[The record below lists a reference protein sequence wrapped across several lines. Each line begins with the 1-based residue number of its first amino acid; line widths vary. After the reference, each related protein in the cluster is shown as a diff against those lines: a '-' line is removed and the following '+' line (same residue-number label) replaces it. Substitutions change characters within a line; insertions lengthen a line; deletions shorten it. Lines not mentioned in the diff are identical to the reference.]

1 MKSLTS
7 IVSSTFTLKR
17 EGRGLFSLQR
27 GGGMLLLCLLFSCLS
42 VRAQV
47 QVDVKLDSAALFIG
61 QQTGLTLS
69 VTYDAKQKLKMPD
82 IKKGQLLIPDIEV
95 VEVGEP
101 DTAVLNE
108 GKRLTVSQAY
118 TITAWDSA
126 LYFLPPMQVMVDT
139 NRYESNSLALKVL
152 TVDVDTLHLDQFF
165 PPNGIMELPF
175 LWEDWRLVMFG
186 GLLFVLM
193 LVCIGYLYY
202 HVKHGKPIVRFIRRK
217 KKLPPHQ
224 VAMSEIERIKSER
237 KWAEEDSKEYYTLLT
252 DTLRNYIRDR
262 YGFNAM
268 EMTSTEIIERLIS
281 ENNEEALD
289 ELREIFRTA
298 DLVKFAK
305 YSTLINEN
313 DANLVSAIEYVNQTK
328 IEVDP
333 NAKPEPEVIKETDQK
348 RLTQVKIMRVAIGVL
363 AVLSLAVLAWI
374 IWRSADLL
382 M

>member
-1 MKSLTS
+1 M
-7 IVSSTFTLKR
+7 VKR
-17 EGRGLFSLQR
+17 VYLFSLF
-27 GGGMLLLCLLFSCLS
+27 LLLMTG
-42 VRAQV
+42 VKAQV
-47 QVDVKLDSAALFIG
+47 QVDVKLDSLQLFIG
-61 QQTGLTLS
+61 QQTDLTLS
-69 VTYDAKQKLKMPD
+69 VTIDAKQKLVMPD
-82 IKKGQLLIPDIEV
+82 IKKGQELIPDIEV
-95 VEVGEP
+95 VTIGKP
-101 DTAVLNE
+101 DTAILND

-126 LYFLPPMQVMVDT
+126 FYYLPPMQVTVDGKK
-139 NRYESNSLALKVL
+139 YDSKSLALKVY
-152 TVDVDTLHLDQFF
+152 TVDVDTLHLDQYF

-175 LWEDWRLVMFG
+175 LWEEWQMVTLG
-186 GLLFVLM
+186 SLLFLLM
-193 LVCIGYLYY
+193 LVCIGVLYY

-224 VAMSEIERIKSER
+224 VAMDEIERIKSER
-237 KWAEEDSKEYYTLLT
+237 KWTEEDSKEYYTLLT

-268 EMTSTEIIERLIS
+268 EMTSSEIIERLIA
-281 ENNEEALD
+281 ENNQEALD

-313 DANLVSAIEYVNQTK
+313 DANLVAAVEYVNQTK
-328 IEVDP
+328 IEPDP

-363 AVLSLAVLAWI
+363 IVLSVALLAWI
-374 IWRSADLL
+374 IWRSTNLL

>member
-1 MKSLTS
+1 MKRRLLF
-7 IVSSTFTLKR
+7 IVY
-17 EGRGLFSLQR
+17 
-27 GGGMLLLCLLFSCLS
+27 CLLSINTW
-42 VRAQV
+42 AQV
-47 QVDVKLDSAALFIG
+47 SVDVKLDSTQLFIG
-61 QQTGLTLS
+61 QQMDLTLS
-69 VTYDAKQKLKMPD
+69 VTMDAKQKLVMPD
-82 IKKGQLLIPDIEV
+82 IKKGQELIPNIEV
-95 VEVGEP
+95 VTIGKP
-101 DTAVLNE
+101 DTAFLNE

-126 LYFLPPMQVMVDT
+126 FYYLPPMRVKVDGKE
-139 NRYESNSLALKVL
+139 YESKSLALSVY
-152 TVDVDTLHLDQFF
+152 TVDVDTLHLDRFF

-175 LWEDWRLVMFG
+175 QWQEWASVVFCFWLIILMIAIAG
-186 GLLFVLM
+186 VL
-193 LVCIGYLYY
+193 IY

-224 VAMSEIERIKSER
+224 VAMDEIERIKSGR

-268 EMTSTEIIERLIS
+268 EMTSAEIIERLIS

-313 DANLVSAIEYVNQTK
+313 DANLVAAVEYVNQTK
-328 IEVDP
+328 VEPDP
-333 NAKPEPEVIKETDQK
+333 NAKPEPEIIKETDQS
-348 RLTQVKIMRVAIGVL
+348 RVNQIRIMRVAIVVL
-363 AVLSLAVLAWI
+363 IILSLVMLSFIVL
-374 IWRSADLL
+374 RSADLL

>member
-1 MKSLTS
+1 M
-7 IVSSTFTLKR
+7 LKR
-17 EGRGLFSLQR
+17 VYIFSLF
-27 GGGMLLLCLLFSCLS
+27 LLLITG

-47 QVDVKLDSAALFIG
+47 QVDVKLDSLQLFIG
-61 QQTGLTLS
+61 QQTDLTLS
-69 VTYDAKQKLKMPD
+69 VTIDAKQKLVLPD
-82 IKKGQLLIPDIEV
+82 IKKGQELIPDIEV
-95 VEVGEP
+95 VTVGEP
-101 DTAVLNE
+101 DTAVLND

-126 LYFLPPMQVMVDT
+126 FYYLPPMQVTVDGKK
-139 NRYESNSLALKVL
+139 YDSKSLALKVY
-152 TVDVDTLHLDQFF
+152 TVDIDTLHLDQFF
-165 PPNGIMELPF
+165 PPNGIMKLPF
-175 LWEDWRLVMFG
+175 LWEEWQMVMFG
-186 GLLFVLM
+186 SLLLILM
-193 LVCIGYLYY
+193 LVCVGVLYY

-224 VAMSEIERIKSER
+224 VAMNEIERIKSER

-268 EMTSTEIIERLIS
+268 EMTSSEIIERLIA

-305 YSTLINEN
+305 WSTLINEN

-363 AVLSLAVLAWI
+363 AVLSVALLAWI

>member
-1 MKSLTS
+1 MVKRIS
-7 IVSSTFTLKR
+7 I
-17 EGRGLFSLQR
+17 FSLF
-27 GGGMLLLCLLFSCLS
+27 LLL
-42 VRAQV
+42 VIGIRAQV
-47 QVDVKLDSAALFIG
+47 QVDVKIDSLQLFIG
-61 QQTGLTLS
+61 QQTDLTLS
-69 VTYDAKQKLKMPD
+69 VTYDAAQKLVMPD
-82 IKKGQLLIPDIEV
+82 IKQGQELIPNIEV
-95 VEVGEP
+95 VTVGKP
-101 DTAVLNE
+101 DTAVLND

-118 TITAWDSA
+118 TITPWDSSF
-126 LYFLPPMQVMVDT
+126 YYLPPMQVTVDGQT
-139 NRYESNSLALKVL
+139 YDSKSLALKVY
-152 TVDVDTLHLDQFF
+152 TVDIDTLHLDQFF
-165 PPNGIMELPF
+165 PPNGIMELTF
-175 LWEDWRLVMFG
+175 LWEEWQLVAFAF
-186 GLLFVLM
+186 LLLLLM
-193 LVCIGYLYY
+193 MACIGVLVY

-224 VAMSEIERIKSER
+224 VAMDEIERIKSER

-348 RLTQVKIMRVAIGVL
+348 RLTQIKIMRVAICVL
-363 AVLSLAVLAWI
+363 IALSVVLLGWI
-374 IWRSADLL
+374 IWRSKDLL

>member
-1 MKSLTS
+1 
-7 IVSSTFTLKR
+7 
-17 EGRGLFSLQR
+17 
-27 GGGMLLLCLLFSCLS
+27 MLLLCLLFSCLS

-126 LYFLPPMQVMVDT
+126 FYFLPPMQVMVDT

-175 LWEDWRLVMFG
+175 LWEEWRLVMFG

>member
-1 MKSLTS
+1 MVKRIS
-7 IVSSTFTLKR
+7 I
-17 EGRGLFSLQR
+17 FSLF
-27 GGGMLLLCLLFSCLS
+27 LLL
-42 VRAQV
+42 VIGIRAQV
-47 QVDVKLDSAALFIG
+47 QVDVKIDSLQLFIG
-61 QQTGLTLS
+61 QQTDLTLS
-69 VTYDAKQKLKMPD
+69 VTYDATQKLVMPD
-82 IKKGQLLIPDIEV
+82 IKQGQELIPNIEV
-95 VEVGEP
+95 VTVGKP
-101 DTAVLNE
+101 DTAVLND

-118 TITAWDSA
+118 TITPWDSSF
-126 LYFLPPMQVMVDT
+126 YYLPPMQVMVDGQT
-139 NRYESNSLALKVL
+139 YDSKSLALKVY
-152 TVDVDTLHLDQFF
+152 TVDIDTLHLDQFF
-165 PPNGIMELPF
+165 PPNGIMELTF
-175 LWEDWRLVMFG
+175 LWEEWQLVAFAF
-186 GLLFVLM
+186 LLLLLM
-193 LVCIGYLYY
+193 MACIGVLVY

-224 VAMSEIERIKSER
+224 VAMDEIERIKSER

-348 RLTQVKIMRVAIGVL
+348 RLTQIKIMRVAICVL
-363 AVLSLAVLAWI
+363 IALSVVLLGWI
-374 IWRSADLL
+374 IWRSKDLL

>member
-1 MKSLTS
+1 MVKRIS
-7 IVSSTFTLKR
+7 I
-17 EGRGLFSLQR
+17 FSLF
-27 GGGMLLLCLLFSCLS
+27 LLL
-42 VRAQV
+42 VIGIRAQV
-47 QVDVKLDSAALFIG
+47 QVDVKIDSLQLFIG
-61 QQTGLTLS
+61 QQTDLTLS
-69 VTYDAKQKLKMPD
+69 VTYDATQKLVMPD
-82 IKKGQLLIPDIEV
+82 IKQGQELIPNIEV
-95 VEVGEP
+95 VTVGKP
-101 DTAVLNE
+101 DTAVLND

-118 TITAWDSA
+118 TITPWDSSF
-126 LYFLPPMQVMVDT
+126 YYLPPMQVTVDGQT
-139 NRYESNSLALKVL
+139 YDSKSLALKVY
-152 TVDVDTLHLDQFF
+152 TVDIDTLHLDQFF
-165 PPNGIMELPF
+165 PPNGIMELTF
-175 LWEDWRLVMFG
+175 LWEEWQLVAFAF
-186 GLLFVLM
+186 LLLLLM
-193 LVCIGYLYY
+193 MACIGVLVY

-224 VAMSEIERIKSER
+224 VAMDEIERIKNER

-348 RLTQVKIMRVAIGVL
+348 RLTQIKIMRVAICVL
-363 AVLSLAVLAWI
+363 IALSVVLLGWI
-374 IWRSADLL
+374 IWRSKDLL

>member
-1 MKSLTS
+1 MVKRIS
-7 IVSSTFTLKR
+7 I
-17 EGRGLFSLQR
+17 FSLF
-27 GGGMLLLCLLFSCLS
+27 LLL
-42 VRAQV
+42 VIGIRAQV
-47 QVDVKLDSAALFIG
+47 QVDVKIDSLQLFIG
-61 QQTGLTLS
+61 QQTDLTLS
-69 VTYDAKQKLKMPD
+69 VTYDATQKLVMPD
-82 IKKGQLLIPDIEV
+82 IKQGQELIPNIEV
-95 VEVGEP
+95 VTVGKP
-101 DTAVLNE
+101 DTAVLND

-118 TITAWDSA
+118 TITPWDSSF
-126 LYFLPPMQVMVDT
+126 YYLPPMQVTVDGQT
-139 NRYESNSLALKVL
+139 YDSKSLALKVY
-152 TVDVDTLHLDQFF
+152 TVDIDTLHLDQFF
-165 PPNGIMELPF
+165 PPNGIMELTF
-175 LWEDWRLVMFG
+175 LWEEWQLVAFG
-186 GLLFVLM
+186 FLLLLLM
-193 LVCIGYLYY
+193 VACIGVLIY

-224 VAMSEIERIKSER
+224 VAMDEIERIKSER

-252 DTLRNYIRDR
+252 NTLRNYIRDR

-348 RLTQVKIMRVAIGVL
+348 RLTQIKIMRVAICVL
-363 AVLSLAVLAWI
+363 IALSVVLLGWI
-374 IWRSADLL
+374 IWRSKDLL

>member
-1 MKSLTS
+1 MLLC
-7 IVSSTFTLKR
+7 FL
-17 EGRGLFSLQR
+17 LPLM
-27 GGGMLLLCLLFSCLS
+27 GGGVSAK
-42 VRAQV
+42 AQV
-47 QVDVKLDSAALFIG
+47 QVDVKLDSAQMFIG
-61 QQTGLTLS
+61 QQMNLRLS
-69 VTYDAKQKLKMPD
+69 VTFDAKQKLQLPD
-82 IKKGQLLIPDIEV
+82 IKKGQELVPNIEV
-95 VEVGEP
+95 VDLSTP
-101 DTAVLNE
+101 DTVVLNE
-108 GKRLTVSQAY
+108 GKRFTVSQDY

-126 LYFLPPMQVMVDT
+126 LYSLPPLQVMVDT
-139 NRYESNSLALKVL
+139 ARHESNRLALKVY
-152 TVDVDTLHLDQFF
+152 TVDVDTLHLDQYF

-175 LWEDWRLVMFG
+175 LWDEWRMVVLG
-186 GLLFVLM
+186 GVLFLLM
-193 LVCIGYLYY
+193 LTCIAYLWY
-202 HVKHGKPIVRFIRRK
+202 HVKHGKPIVRFVRRK

-268 EMTSTEIIERLIS
+268 EMTSSEIIDRLIA

-313 DANLVSAIEYVNQTK
+313 DANLVAAVEYVNQTK
-328 IEVDP
+328 IEPDP
-333 NAKPEPEVIKETDQK
+333 NAKPEPEVIKETDKK
-348 RLTQVKIMRVAIGVL
+348 RLTQVKMMRVAMIVL
-363 AVLSLAVLAWI
+363 AVLSVAMLAWV

>member
-1 MKSLTS
+1 M
-7 IVSSTFTLKR
+7 VKR
-17 EGRGLFSLQR
+17 IYIFSLFLF
-27 GGGMLLLCLLFSCLS
+27 LLIGAN
-42 VRAQV
+42 AQV
-47 QVDVKLDSAALFIG
+47 QVDVKLDSLQMFIG
-61 QQTGLTLS
+61 QQMNLTLS
-69 VTYDAKQKLKMPD
+69 VTFDAQQKLVMPD
-82 IKKGQLLIPDIEV
+82 IKKGQELIPNIEV
-95 VEVGEP
+95 VTVDNP

-118 TITAWDSA
+118 TITAWDSSF
-126 LYFLPPMQVMVDT
+126 YYLPPMQVMVDGKP
-139 NRYESNSLALKVL
+139 YDSKSLALKVY
-152 TVDVDTLHLDQFF
+152 TFDVDTLHLDQFF
-165 PPNGIMELPF
+165 RPNGIMELTFVWEEWSMVAFGF
-175 LWEDWRLVMFG
+175 L
-186 GLLFVLM
+186 LLLLM
-193 LVCIGYLYY
+193 ATCIGVLVY
-202 HVKHGKPIVRFIRRK
+202 HVMHDKPIVRFIRRK

-224 VAMSEIERIKSER
+224 VAMDEIERIKSER

-252 DTLRNYIRDR
+252 DTLRNYIRER

-268 EMTSTEIIERLIS
+268 EMTSSEIIERLIS

-348 RLTQVKIMRVAIGVL
+348 RLTQIKIMRVVICVL
-363 AVLSLAVLAWI
+363 IALSVALLVWI
-374 IWRSADLL
+374 IWRSIDLL

>member
-1 MKSLTS
+1 M
-7 IVSSTFTLKR
+7 VKR
-17 EGRGLFSLQR
+17 VYIFSLF
-27 GGGMLLLCLLFSCLS
+27 LLLITGI
-42 VRAQV
+42 RAQV
-47 QVDVKLDSAALFIG
+47 QVDVKLDSLQLFIG
-61 QQTGLTLS
+61 QQTDLTLS
-69 VTYDAKQKLKMPD
+69 VTLDAKQKLVMPD
-82 IKKGQLLIPDIEV
+82 IKKGQELIPDIEV
-95 VEVGEP
+95 VTVGKP
-101 DTAVLNE
+101 DTAVLND
-108 GKRLTVSQAY
+108 GKRMTVSQAY

-126 LYFLPPMQVMVDT
+126 FYYLPPMQVMVDGKK
-139 NRYESNSLALKVL
+139 YDSKSLALKVY
-152 TVDVDTLHLDQFF
+152 TVDIDTLHLDQYF

-175 LWEDWRLVMFG
+175 LWEEWQMVMLG
-186 GLLFVLM
+186 SLLLILM
-193 LVCIGYLYY
+193 LVCVGVLYY

-224 VAMSEIERIKSER
+224 VAMDEIERIKSER

-268 EMTSTEIIERLIS
+268 EMTSSEIIERLIS

-305 YSTLINEN
+305 WSTLINEN
-313 DANLVSAIEYVNQTK
+313 DANLVAAVEYVNQTK

-348 RLTQVKIMRVAIGVL
+348 RLTQVKIMRVMIGVL
-363 AVLSLAVLAWI
+363 AVLSVALLAWI

>member
-1 MKSLTS
+1 MS
-7 IVSSTFTLKR
+7 ISSW
-17 EGRGLFSLQR
+17 
-27 GGGMLLLCLLFSCLS
+27 
-42 VRAQV
+42 AQV
-47 QVDVKLDSAALFIG
+47 QVDVKLDSLQLFIG

-69 VTYDAKQKLKMPD
+69 VTLDAKQKLQMPD
-82 IKKGQLLIPDIEV
+82 IKKGQELIPDIEV
-95 VEVGEP
+95 VEVGKP
-101 DTAVLNE
+101 DTAFLNE

-126 LYFLPPMQVMVDT
+126 FYYLPPMQVMVDT
-139 NRYESNSLALKVL
+139 TRYESKSLALKVY

-165 PPNGIMELPF
+165 PPNSIMELPF
-175 LWEDWRLVMFG
+175 LWEEWQMVVLG
-186 GLLFVLM
+186 SLLLILM
-193 LVCIGYLYY
+193 IVCVCVLYY

-224 VAMSEIERIKSER
+224 VAMDEIERIKSER

-268 EMTSTEIIERLIS
+268 EMTSAEIIDRLIA

-305 YSTLINEN
+305 WSTLINEN
-313 DANLVSAIEYVNQTK
+313 DANLVAAVEYVNQTK

-333 NAKPEPEVIKETDQK
+333 NAKPEPEVIKETDEK
-348 RLTQVKIMRVAIGVL
+348 RMTQVKMMRVAIGVL
-363 AVLSLAVLAWI
+363 AILSLALLGYI

>member
-1 MKSLTS
+1 MVKRIS
-7 IVSSTFTLKR
+7 I
-17 EGRGLFSLQR
+17 FSLF
-27 GGGMLLLCLLFSCLS
+27 LLL
-42 VRAQV
+42 VIGIRAQV
-47 QVDVKLDSAALFIG
+47 QVDVKIDSLQLFIG
-61 QQTGLTLS
+61 QQTDLTLS
-69 VTYDAKQKLKMPD
+69 VTYDAAQKLVMPD
-82 IKKGQLLIPDIEV
+82 IKQGQELIPNIEV
-95 VEVGEP
+95 VTVGKP
-101 DTAVLNE
+101 DTAVLND

-118 TITAWDSA
+118 TITPWDSSF
-126 LYFLPPMQVMVDT
+126 YYLPPMQVTVDGQT
-139 NRYESNSLALKVL
+139 YDSKSLALKVY
-152 TVDVDTLHLDQFF
+152 TVDIDTLHLDQFF
-165 PPNGIMELPF
+165 PPNGIMELTF
-175 LWEDWRLVMFG
+175 LWEEWQLVAFAF
-186 GLLFVLM
+186 LLLLLM
-193 LVCIGYLYY
+193 VACIGVLIY

-224 VAMSEIERIKSER
+224 VAMDEIERIKSER

-348 RLTQVKIMRVAIGVL
+348 RLTQIKIMRVAICVL
-363 AVLSLAVLAWI
+363 IALSVVLLGWI
-374 IWRSADLL
+374 IWRSKDLL

>member
-1 MKSLTS
+1 MIHEIRNKLKA
-7 IVSSTFTLKR
+7 ISTPST
-17 EGRGLFSLQR
+17 GRWGVF
-27 GGGMLLLCLLFSCLS
+27 LLLCFLLPIKG
-42 VRAQV
+42 VGEAARAQV
-47 QVDVKLDSAALFIG
+47 QVDVKLDSLQLFIG

-69 VTYDAKQKLKMPD
+69 VTFDAKQKLRLPD
-82 IKKGQLLIPDIEV
+82 IKKGQELIPNVEV
-95 VEVGEP
+95 VDLGKP
-101 DTAVLNE
+101 DTAFLND

-126 LYFLPPMQVMVDT
+126 LYCLPPMQVLVDT
-139 NRYESNSLALKVL
+139 SRYESKSLALKVY
-152 TVDVDTLHLDQFF
+152 TVDVDTLHLDQYF

-175 LWEDWRLVMFG
+175 LWDEWRMVVLG
-186 GLLFVLM
+186 GVLFLLM
-193 LVCIGYLYY
+193 LTCIAYLWY
-202 HVKHGKPIVRFIRRK
+202 HVKHGKPIVRFVRRK

-268 EMTSTEIIERLIS
+268 EMTSSEIIDRLIA

-313 DANLVSAIEYVNQTK
+313 DANLVAAVEYVNQTK
-328 IEVDP
+328 IEPDP
-333 NAKPEPEVIKETDQK
+333 NAKPEPEVIKETDKK
-348 RLTQVKIMRVAIGVL
+348 RLTQVKMMRVAMIVL
-363 AVLSLAVLAWI
+363 AVLSVAMLAWV

>member
-1 MKSLTS
+1 MRIIKDIASFLPPFKGGWGW
-7 IVSSTFTLKR
+7 VFLCFLLPLK
-17 EGRGLFSLQR
+17 GV
-27 GGGMLLLCLLFSCLS
+27 GGAAF
-42 VRAQV
+42 AQV
-47 QVDVKLDSAALFIG
+47 QVDVKLDSLQLFIG

-69 VTYDAKQKLKMPD
+69 VTLDAKQKLRLPD
-82 IKKGQLLIPDIEV
+82 IKKGQELIPNIEV
-95 VEVGEP
+95 VDLGNP
-101 DTAVLNE
+101 DTAFLND
-108 GKRLTVSQAY
+108 GKRMTVSQSY

-126 LYFLPPMQVMVDT
+126 FYYLPPMEVVVDT
-139 NRYESNSLALKVL
+139 TRYESKSLALKVY

-175 LWEDWRLVMFG
+175 LWEEWQLVVFG
-186 GLLFVLM
+186 GVLFLLM
-193 LVCIGYLYY
+193 LAGIAYLWY

-224 VAMSEIERIKSER
+224 VAMDEIERIKSER
-237 KWAEEDSKEYYTLLT
+237 KWADEDSKEYYTLLT

-268 EMTSTEIIERLIS
+268 EMTSSEIIDRLIS

-313 DANLVSAIEYVNQTK
+313 DANLVAAVEYVNQTK

-333 NAKPEPEVIKETDQK
+333 NAKPEPEIIKETDQK
-348 RLTQVKIMRVAIGVL
+348 RMTQVKIMRVSMIVL
-363 AVLSLAVLAWI
+363 GVLSLALLAWI
-374 IWRSADLL
+374 IWRAVDLL

>member
-1 MKSLTS
+1 
-7 IVSSTFTLKR
+7 
-17 EGRGLFSLQR
+17 
-27 GGGMLLLCLLFSCLS
+27 
-42 VRAQV
+42 V
-47 QVDVKLDSAALFIG
+47 QVDVKLDSLQLFIG

-69 VTYDAKQKLKMPD
+69 VTLDANQKLVMPD
-82 IKKGQLLIPDIEV
+82 IKKGQELIPDVEV
-95 VEVGEP
+95 VEVGKP
-101 DTAVLNE
+101 DTAFLNE

-126 LYFLPPMQVMVDT
+126 FYYLPPMQVKVDGKQ
-139 NRYESNSLALKVL
+139 YDSKSLALKVY

-175 LWEDWRLVMFG
+175 LWEEWEMVAFG
-186 GLLFVLM
+186 GLLLIIM
-193 LVCIGYLYY
+193 LVCIGVLYH

-224 VAMSEIERIKSER
+224 VAMDEIERIKSER

-268 EMTSTEIIERLIS
+268 EMTSAEIIDRLVA

-305 YSTLINEN
+305 WSTLINEN
-313 DANLVSAIEYVNQTK
+313 DANLVAAVEYVNQTK

-333 NAKPEPEVIKETDQK
+333 NAKPEPEVIRETDEK
-348 RLTQVKIMRVAIGVL
+348 RMTQVKVMRVAI
-363 AVLSLAVLAWI
+363 AVLSILSLILLGYI
-374 IWRSADLL
+374 IWRSTDLL

>member
-1 MKSLTS
+1 M
-7 IVSSTFTLKR
+7 LKR
-17 EGRGLFSLQR
+17 VYIFSLF
-27 GGGMLLLCLLFSCLS
+27 LLLITG

-47 QVDVKLDSAALFIG
+47 QVDVKLDSLQLFIG
-61 QQTGLTLS
+61 QQTDLTLS
-69 VTYDAKQKLKMPD
+69 VTIDAKQKLVLPD
-82 IKKGQLLIPDIEV
+82 IKKGQELIPDIEV
-95 VEVGEP
+95 VTVGNP
-101 DTAVLNE
+101 DTAFLND

-126 LYFLPPMQVMVDT
+126 FYYLPPMQVTVDGKK
-139 NRYESNSLALKVL
+139 YDSKSLALKVY
-152 TVDVDTLHLDQFF
+152 TVDIDTLHLDQFF
-165 PPNGIMELPF
+165 PPGGIMELPF
-175 LWEDWRLVMFG
+175 LWEEWQMVMFG
-186 GLLFVLM
+186 SLLLILM
-193 LVCIGYLYY
+193 LVCVGVLYY

-224 VAMSEIERIKSER
+224 VAMNEIERIKSER

-268 EMTSTEIIERLIS
+268 EMTSSEIIERLIA

-305 YSTLINEN
+305 WSTLINEN

-363 AVLSLAVLAWI
+363 AVLSVALLAWI

>member
-1 MKSLTS
+1 MT
-7 IVSSTFTLKR
+7 KR
-17 EGRGLFSLQR
+17 IHLIFCF
-27 GGGMLLLCLLFSCLS
+27 LLLLAGAKAP
-42 VRAQV
+42 AQV
-47 QVDVKLDSAALFIG
+47 QVDVKLDSLQMFIG
-61 QQTGLTLS
+61 QQMDLTLS
-69 VTYDAKQKLKMPD
+69 VTLDAKQKLQMPD
-82 IKKGQLLIPDIEV
+82 IKKGMELIPDIEV
-95 VEVGEP
+95 VEVGKR
-101 DTAVLNE
+101 DTALLNE
-108 GKRLTVSQAY
+108 GKRMTVSQAY

-126 LYFLPPMQVMVDT
+126 FYYLPPMQVMVDT
-139 NRYESNSLALKVL
+139 TLYESKSLALKVY
-152 TVDVDTLHLDQFF
+152 TVDVDTLNLDQFF
-165 PPNGIMELPF
+165 PPNDIMELPF
-175 LWEDWRLVMFG
+175 LWEEWRMVMIG
-186 GLLFVLM
+186 GVLLLLM
-193 LVCIGYLYY
+193 LACIGILIY
-202 HVKHGKPIVRFIRRK
+202 HVMHGKPIVRFIRRK

-224 VAMSEIERIKSER
+224 VAMNEIERIKSER

-268 EMTSTEIIERLIS
+268 EMTSGEIIERLIS

-333 NAKPEPEVIKETDQK
+333 NAKPEPEVIKETDKK
-348 RLTQVKIMRVAIGVL
+348 RLTQLNIMRVAIGVL
-363 AVLSLAVLAWI
+363 AVLSVALLTWMA
-374 IWRSADLL
+374 WRSADLL